1 MSWLLLSVL
10 ACAKDPV
17 PTEAPAAEPVAAAP
31 DRGGESDRVRDGRA
45 EVGSGAAPS
54 PGGPPSFGGNI
65 DVAADPAAAYEVYRE
80 RLEGPEADGECSTDA
95 DCAKAGCSSEVCA
108 PASAAASISTTCE
121 VLPVF
126 AILDS
131 CGCVESRC
139 SWSIKE

>member
-17 PTEAPAAEPVAAAP
+17 PAEAPAADPAAAAP
-31 DRGGESDRVRDGRA
+31 TREEGGGERARDGRPEAGA
-45 EVGSGAAPS
+45 ESS

-65 DVAADPAAAYEVYRE
+65 DVAADPAAAYGMYRE

-95 DCAKAGCSSEVCA
+95 DCARAGCSSEVCA
-108 PASAAASISTTCE
+108 PAAQAASISTTCE

-131 CGCVESRC
+131 CGCVEGRC
-139 SWSIKE
+139 SWSVKE